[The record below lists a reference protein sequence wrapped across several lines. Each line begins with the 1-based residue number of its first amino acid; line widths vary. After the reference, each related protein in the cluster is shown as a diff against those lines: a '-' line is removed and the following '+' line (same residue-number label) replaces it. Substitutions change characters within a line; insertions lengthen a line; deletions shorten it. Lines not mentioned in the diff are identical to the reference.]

1 MDKNT
6 QSKPE
11 RIIRLREVTARVG
24 LSRSTIYE
32 KISVGDFPA
41 PVALGGR
48 RVGWWEA
55 EVDQWITSRPRVAL
69 CKVGG

>member
-1 MDKNT
+1 MDQNT
-6 QSKPE
+6 HHNPK
-11 RIIRLREVTARVG
+11 RIIRLREVSARVG

-41 PVALGGR
+41 PVSLGGR

-55 EVDQWITSRPRVAL
+55 EVDEWITSRPRVAL
-69 CKVGG
+69 RKGV